1 MLFGY
6 CFNKLMLCRI
16 CFIWVN
22 FWLMKVFNCVS
33 GNFGWVVVS
42 FVKSLVKICLVL
54 LILGKVF
61 WLLMVFLIIVIRW
74 LVILVGVERMVV
86 ICFCLVLFFRIL
98 VICRKCFVFVIDV
111 LLNFNICMV
120 VISLF
125 LVEKKS
131 LYC

>member
-22 FWLMKVFNCVS
+22 FWSTKVFNCVS
-33 GNFGWVVVS
+33 GNFGWAAAS
-42 FVKSLVKICLVL
+42 FVKSSVKIRSVS

-61 WLLMVFLIIVIRW
+61 WSLMVFLIIVIRW
-74 LVILVGVERMVV
+74 LVILAGVERTVV
-86 ICFCLVLFFRIL
+86 ICFCLVLFFRIS
-98 VICRKCFVFVIDV
+98 VIRRKRFVFVIDV
-111 LLNFNICMV
+111 SSNFNIRMV

-131 LYC
+131 SYC